1 MSEYLPYVG
10 FKWVKTTNEKINR
23 ILDKS
28 ENSSHGY
35 FLEVDLEY
43 PEILMIFIKIKIK
56 TKSEMLSLYCL
67 KIKNKHDIKSGDINK
82 LTPNLMS
89 LIIERTMLLI
99 IEI

>member
-43 PEILMIFIKIKIK
+43 PEI
-56 TKSEMLSLYCL
+56 
-67 KIKNKHDIKSGDINK
+67 
-82 LTPNLMS
+82 
-89 LIIERTMLLI
+89 
-99 IEI
+99 